1 MKRLAVVALF
11 LACQPPGGSPS
22 HPTKPAQQ
30 VSLRDFVG
38 DWRWVFRAEESATA
52 RVEDEQWQLRAD
64 PAQPARLVG
73 RYLRTVEV
81 RSTDRVPFQ
90 CNQRLYYRQ
99 RALFD
104 VVGELRGTEL
114 VLRET
119 AYKTEPSPC
128 DHGFRHL
135 GEYHIEPNGNRI
147 TLRWDKGSQTLWQ
160 IDASAKPLQAV
171 PWTETSDP
179 TGPWRWQTTSYDDDG
194 NVRDEAEWWEITR
207 RTETRLDMTY
217 RRRVVV
223 RSPDGKPIACA
234 NAPSWTFDDAY
245 VLAGQR
251 EEEHW
256 HFNELAVEPGDHPC
270 LRTTPKRA
278 LDEATAEQIG
288 NFLVL
293 EWRGKRRQI
302 LYRPE

>member
-171 PWTETSDP
+171 PWSETSDP
-179 TGPWRWQTTSYDDDG
+179 TGPWRWQTTSYDDD
-194 NVRDEAEWWEITR
+194 
-207 RTETRLDMTY
+207 
-217 RRRVVV
+217 
-223 RSPDGKPIACA
+223 
-234 NAPSWTFDDAY
+234 APY
-245 VLAGQR
+245 
-251 EEEHW
+251 
-256 HFNELAVEPGDHPC
+256 
-270 LRTTPKRA
+270 TPTWQA
-278 LDEATAEQIG
+278 
-288 NFLVL
+288 
-293 EWRGKRRQI
+293 
-302 LYRPE
+302 